1 MKKTLLILLAAL
13 LAMPAFSQDLLIRD
27 KEGKE
32 QSLNLDNLRKLTFE
46 KGNLVATL
54 NDGSATSY
62 ILSSI
67 SKMLFSDNTAVE
79 GIIADAVLPVSV
91 YDLSGRVI
99 VNDSSA
105 STESVIGDLPKGIYL
120 LRTGGKTIKIIK

>member
-1 MKKTLLILLAAL
+1 MKKLLLITLVTL

-27 KEGKE
+27 KDGNE

-46 KGNLVATL
+46 QGNLVATL
-54 NDGSATSY
+54 YDGSATSY

-79 GIIADAVLPVSV
+79 GIASDATLPVSV

-99 VNDSSA
+99 VSESSA
-105 STESVIGDLPKGIYL
+105 SPEAVMEDLPKGIYL
-120 LRTGGKTIKIIK
+120 LRTGGKTIKLIK

>member
-1 MKKTLLILLAAL
+1 MKKKLLILLAAF

-27 KEGKE
+27 KEGEE

>member
-1 MKKTLLILLAAL
+1 MVTL
-13 LAMPAFSQDLLIRD
+13 LAMPAFGQDLLIRD
-27 KEGKE
+27 KDGNE

-46 KGNLVATL
+46 QGNLVATL

-79 GIIADAVLPVSV
+79 GIATDGSLPVSV
-91 YDLSGRVI
+91 YDLSGRI
-99 VNDSSA
+99 VVKDNAA
-105 STESVIGDLPKGIYL
+105 STESIIEDLPKGIYL

>member
-1 MKKTLLILLAAL
+1 MKKLLLIALVTL

-27 KEGKE
+27 KDGNE

-46 KGNLVATL
+46 QGNLVATL

-79 GIIADAVLPVSV
+79 GIATDGSLPVSV
-91 YDLSGRVI
+91 YDLSGRI
-99 VNDSSA
+99 VVKDNAA
-105 STESVIGDLPKGIYL
+105 STESIIEDLPKGIYL

>member
-1 MKKTLLILLAAL
+1 MVTL

-27 KEGKE
+27 KDGNE

-46 KGNLVATL
+46 QGNLVATL

-79 GIIADAVLPVSV
+79 GIIADAILPVSV

-99 VNDSSA
+99 VNNSSA
-105 STESVIGDLPKGIYL
+105 SPESVVGDLPKGIYL
-120 LRTGGKTIKIIK
+120 LRTGGKTIKILK

>member
-1 MKKTLLILLAAL
+1 MVTL

-27 KEGKE
+27 KDGNE

>member
-1 MKKTLLILLAAL
+1 MVTL

-27 KEGKE
+27 KDGNE

-46 KGNLVATL
+46 QGNLVATL

-79 GIIADAVLPVSV
+79 GIIADAILPVSV

-99 VNDSSA
+99 VNNSSA
-105 STESVIGDLPKGIYL
+105 SPESVVGDLPKGIYL

>member
-1 MKKTLLILLAAL
+1 MKKLLLIVFVAL

-27 KEGKE
+27 KDGKE

-46 KGNLVATL
+46 QGNLVATL

-67 SKMLFSDNTAVE
+67 GKMLFSDNTAVD
-79 GIIADAVLPVSV
+79 GITSDAALPVSV
-91 YDLSGRVI
+91 YDLSGRII
-99 VNDSSA
+99 VNEVSA
-105 STESVIGDLPKGIYL
+105 PAESIMEDLPKGIYL
-120 LRTGGKTIKIIK
+120 LRSGGKTIKIIK

>member
-1 MKKTLLILLAAL
+1 MKKLLLIALVTL
-13 LAMPAFSQDLLIRD
+13 LAMPAFGQDLLIRD
-27 KEGKE
+27 KDGNE

-46 KGNLVATL
+46 QGNLVATL

-79 GIIADAVLPVSV
+79 GIATDGSLPVSV
-91 YDLSGRVI
+91 YDLSGRI
-99 VNDSSA
+99 VVKDNAA
-105 STESVIGDLPKGIYL
+105 STESIIEDLPKGIYL

>member
-1 MKKTLLILLAAL
+1 MKKLLLIALVTLLAA
-13 LAMPAFSQDLLIRD
+13 PAFSQDLLIRD
-27 KEGKE
+27 KDGNE

-46 KGNLVATL
+46 QGNLVVTL

-79 GIIADAVLPVSV
+79 GITADAVLPVSV
-91 YDLSGRVI
+91 YDLSGKVI
-99 VNDSSA
+99 VNSSSA
-105 STESVIGDLPKGIYL
+105 SPEAVMDDLPKGIYL
-120 LRTGGKTIKIIK
+120 LRTGGKTIKLIK

>member
-1 MKKTLLILLAAL
+1 MVTL

-27 KEGKE
+27 KDGNE

-46 KGNLVATL
+46 QGNLVATL

-79 GIIADAVLPVSV
+79 GVIADAILPVSV

-99 VNDSSA
+99 VNNSSA
-105 STESVIGDLPKGIYL
+105 SPESVVGDLPKGIYL

>member
-1 MKKTLLILLAAL
+1 MKRKLLILLVTL

-27 KEGKE
+27 KDGNE

-46 KGNLVATL
+46 QGNLVATL

-79 GIIADAVLPVSV
+79 GIIADAILPVSV

-99 VNDSSA
+99 VNNSSA
-105 STESVIGDLPKGIYL
+105 SPESVVGDLPKGIYL

>member
-1 MKKTLLILLAAL
+1 MKKLLLIALVTLLTA
-13 LAMPAFSQDLLIRD
+13 PAFSQDLLIRD
-27 KEGKE
+27 KDGNE

-46 KGNLVATL
+46 QGNLVATL

-79 GIIADAVLPVSV
+79 GITADAVLPVSV
-91 YDLSGRVI
+91 YDLSGKVI
-99 VNDSSA
+99 VNSSSA
-105 STESVIGDLPKGIYL
+105 SPEAVMDDLPKGIYL
-120 LRTGGKTIKIIK
+120 LRTGGKTIKLIK

>member
-1 MKKTLLILLAAL
+1 MKRKLLILLVTL

-27 KEGKE
+27 KDGNE

>member
-1 MKKTLLILLAAL
+1 MKKTLLILLAAF

-79 GIIADAVLPVSV
+79 GIIADAILPVSV

>member
-1 MKKTLLILLAAL
+1 MKKTLLILLAAF

>member
-1 MKKTLLILLAAL
+1 MKKLLLIALVTL
-13 LAMPAFSQDLLIRD
+13 LAMPAFGQDLLIRD
-27 KEGKE
+27 KDGNE

-46 KGNLVATL
+46 QGNLVATL

-79 GIIADAVLPVSV
+79 GIATDGSLPVSV
-91 YDLSGRVI
+91 YDLSGRI
-99 VNDSSA
+99 VVKDSAA
-105 STESVIGDLPKGIYL
+105 STESIIEDLPKGIYL
-120 LRTGGKTIKIIK
+120 LRTGSKTIKIIK

>member
-1 MKKTLLILLAAL
+1 MKKLLLITLVTL

-27 KEGKE
+27 KDGNE

-46 KGNLVATL
+46 QGNLVATL

-79 GIIADAVLPVSV
+79 GITADAVLPVSV
-91 YDLSGRVI
+91 YDLSGKVI
-99 VNDSSA
+99 VNSSSA
-105 STESVIGDLPKGIYL
+105 SPEAVMDDLPRGIYL
-120 LRTGGKTIKIIK
+120 LRTGGKTIKLIK

>member
-1 MKKTLLILLAAL
+1 MKKLLLIALVTL
-13 LAMPAFSQDLLIRD
+13 LAMPAFGQDLLIRD
-27 KEGKE
+27 KDGNE

-46 KGNLVATL
+46 QGNLVATL

-79 GIIADAVLPVSV
+79 GIATDGSLPVSV
-91 YDLSGRVI
+91 YDLSGRI
-99 VNDSSA
+99 VVKDSAA
-105 STESVIGDLPKGIYL
+105 STESIIEDLPKGIYL